1 MKKLRAITRGDT
13 TSAES
18 SYSLQC
24 FLGLL
29 ECEEIPEEL
38 FERAARAHHI
48 WGPTGDLTTAASL
61 VPIWLRSLLE
71 EEYGPNS
78 ARTRPSALRVTLRD
92 KKRASWSKLRPK
104 EISPEENERI
114 LFDILSTV
122 MQSFPEPYTEILWQE
137 ATIRLWPV
145 FHSTCLPFL
154 AVIDLSDVRSYIASR
169 SR

>member
-1 MKKLRAITRGDT
+1 MKKLRAIPRGDT
-13 TSAES
+13 ALAES
-18 SYSLQC
+18 SYRLQC

-38 FERAARAHHI
+38 FEHAARAHHI

-71 EEYGPNS
+71 EEYGPK
-78 ARTRPSALRVTLRD
+78 RPKTRPTALRVTLRD
-92 KKRASWSKLRPK
+92 KERASWSKLRPK

-122 MQSFPEPYTEILWQE
+122 MQSLPEPYTEILWQE
-137 ATIRLWPV
+137 TTTRLWPV
-145 FHSTCLPFL
+145 VHSTCLPFL

>member
-1 MKKLRAITRGDT
+1 MKKLRAITRDDT

-18 SYSLQC
+18 SYRLQC
-24 FLGLL
+24 FFSLL

-48 WGPTGDLTTAASL
+48 WGPTGDLTTVASL

-71 EEYGPNS
+71 EEYGPN
-78 ARTRPSALRVTLRD
+78 RPKTLPSALRAILRE
-92 KKRASWSKLRPK
+92 KERASWTKLRPK
-104 EISPEENERI
+104 EISPEENERT

-122 MQSFPEPYTEILWQE
+122 MQALPEPYTEILWQE
-137 ATIRLWPV
+137 TTIQLWPV
-145 FHSTCLPFL
+145 VHSTCLPFL
-154 AVIDLSDVRSYIASR
+154 AVIDPSDVRSYIASR